1 MFGLVTLP
9 TVISQSMPII
19 GARPKML
26 LVSAVALIDTDG
38 RVLLNQRPA
47 SKSMAGLWEFPG
59 GKIEKN
65 ESPNECIIREVRE
78 ELGVDIS
85 NSCFSPLTFTTFD
98 YEDFSVIIFL
108 YLSREWEGF
117 IKGKENQNLK
127 WVRPNE
133 MFKINMLPADI
144 PLISFI
150 RDNVS

>member
-1 MFGLVTLP
+1 MKKLPIKMVSAIALVDIDNKVL
-9 TVISQSMPII
+9 IAQ
-19 GARPKML
+19 RPKNKFME
-26 LVSAVALIDTDG
+26 SF
-38 RVLLNQRPA
+38 
-47 SKSMAGLWEFPG
+47 WEFPG
-59 GKIEKN
+59 GKIEEN
-65 ESPNECIIREVRE
+65 ESPDECIVREVRE

-85 NSCFSPLTFTTFD
+85 NSFFSPLTFTTFD

-108 YLSREWEGF
+108 YLCREWEGF

-133 MFKINMLPADI
+133 MFEINMLPADI

>member
-1 MFGLVTLP
+1 MVSAIALVDIDNKVL
-9 TVISQSMPII
+9 IAQ
-19 GARPKML
+19 RPKNKFME
-26 LVSAVALIDTDG
+26 SF
-38 RVLLNQRPA
+38 
-47 SKSMAGLWEFPG
+47 WEFPG

-117 IKGKENQNLK
+117 IKGKENQNLI
-127 WVRPNE
+127 NF
-133 MFKINMLPADI
+133 FK
-144 PLISFI
+144 S
-150 RDNVS
+150 